1 MTVQTMAVF
10 ENGHLTLLGPLCGIL
25 DHSVVRITIDTASF
39 PGIEQQLQL
48 LSETPVDP
56 ELADA
61 IEEGRR
67 RPWTVEEF

>member
-10 ENGHLTLLGPLCGIL
+10 ENGHLTPLGPLCGIS
-25 DHSVVRITIDTASF
+25 DHSIVQITIDTTS
-39 PGIEQQLQL
+39 PPDIEQQLQL
-48 LSETPVDP
+48 LSETPVDL
-56 ELADA
+56 ELANA